1 MWGPSEN
8 ATNNV
13 TGQIGAMP
21 DPAAKMTCPRAKEA
35 APGSTAPEW
44 SAGARVGVD
53 LLSVFLA
60 VAVVVVVGVTGGVV
74 EI

>member
-1 MWGPSEN
+1 M
-8 ATNNV
+8 
-13 TGQIGAMP
+13 GAMP
-21 DPAAKMTCPRAKEA
+21 HPAAKMTCPRAKEA

-60 VAVVVVVGVTGGVV
+60 VAVVVVVGGVTGGVV
-74 EI
+74 EF